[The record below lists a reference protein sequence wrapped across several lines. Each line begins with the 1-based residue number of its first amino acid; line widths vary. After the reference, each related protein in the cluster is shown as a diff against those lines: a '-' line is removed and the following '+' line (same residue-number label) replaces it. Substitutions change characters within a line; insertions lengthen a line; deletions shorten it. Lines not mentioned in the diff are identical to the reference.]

1 MSTLIHPPAEVPADP
16 SMLLTKAD
24 LAEHLRI
31 SERQVDNL
39 RSQLPD
45 PIYLGSSPRWRR
57 SEIAAWLSEQS
68 QTARAR

>member
-39 RSQLPD
+39 RGHLPA
-45 PIYLGSSPRWRR
+45 PIYLGSSPRWLR
-57 SEIAAWLSEQS
+57 SAIVDWLAKQS
-68 QTARAR
+68 QGDRA